1 MNCHV
6 SRSVPLTLNIYR
18 LVNYERRIRTECE
31 ISSGTF
37 ALTLTEDHTSLPQVL
52 FYFLPLNRWLRQA
65 AGIIN
70 DQWWAVRLRNERHI
84 TNSGNKGNTS
94 YTITSK
100 KQKSGCS
107 FSQHILMTC
116 WKVDFFFFFK
126 NSQGPPAVEDAGFET
141 ALWNPAL
148 SSLGSQ
154 LTIPWYPF
162 EKRTFLK
169 ESDTPIF
176 LTAVLSSATV
186 YPRIHWIRSE
196 SRVERPAVDQTD
208 ALNHT
213 RTV

>member
-65 AGIIN
+65 VGIIN

-116 WKVDFFFFFK
+116 WKVDFFFFFFLRILK
-126 NSQGPPAVEDAGFET
+126 GRQLWRMQGLKRRYET
-141 ALWNPAL
+141 QHFPHLVHN
-148 SSLGSQ
+148 
-154 LTIPWYPF
+154 
-162 EKRTFLK
+162 
-169 ESDTPIF
+169 
-176 LTAVLSSATV
+176 
-186 YPRIHWIRSE
+186 
-196 SRVERPAVDQTD
+196 
-208 ALNHT
+208 
-213 RTV
+213 

>member
-31 ISSGTF
+31 ISSATF

-116 WKVDFFFFFK
+116 WKVDFFFFLRILK
-126 NSQGPPAVEDAGFET
+126 GRQLWRMQGLKRRYET
-141 ALWNPAL
+141 QHFPHLVHN
-148 SSLGSQ
+148 
-154 LTIPWYPF
+154 
-162 EKRTFLK
+162 
-169 ESDTPIF
+169 
-176 LTAVLSSATV
+176 
-186 YPRIHWIRSE
+186 
-196 SRVERPAVDQTD
+196 
-208 ALNHT
+208 
-213 RTV
+213 